1 MYGGSILKKLILPLA
16 LTASLL
22 IPSVAFGAGT
32 YKVVSGDTVWKVAVK
47 NQVGIT
53 ELISANPQVKNIN
66 MIYPGQS
73 LNIPSNNYQ
82 SIEQQVVNLV
92 NTERAKA
99 GLKPLVSDWELAR
112 VARFKSEDMRDN
124 RYFAHN
130 SPIYGTPFQMMK
142 SFGIHYRAAGEN
154 IAAGQTTA
162 ESVMQAWMNSAGHKK
177 NILDPN
183 FTHIGVGICKRRFI
197 RSLLDTAIYEQV
209 SIKLTT
215 FIDFANTVI

>member
-1 MYGGSILKKLILPLA
+1 LKKFILPIA

-22 IPSVAFGAGT
+22 LPSVAFGAGT
-32 YKVVSGDTVWKVAVK
+32 YKVVSGDTLWKVAVK

-53 ELISANPQVKNIN
+53 ELISANSQVKNIN

-73 LNIPSNNYQ
+73 LNIPSNHYQ

-92 NTERAKA
+92 NAERAKA
-99 GLKPLVSDWELAR
+99 GLKPLKADWELAR

-124 RYFAHN
+124 RYFDHN

-142 SFGIHYRAAGEN
+142 SFGINYRSAGEN

-162 ESVMQAWMNSAGHKK
+162 ESVMQAWMNSPGHKK
-177 NILDPN
+177 NILSPS
-183 FTHIGVGICKRRFI
+183 FTHIGVGYAKGGSYGHYWTQQFM
-197 RSLLDTAIYEQV
+197 S
-209 SIKLTT
+209 K
-215 FIDFANTVI
+215 

>member
-1 MYGGSILKKLILPLA
+1 MKKLILPIA

-22 IPSVAFGAGT
+22 LPSVAFGAGT
-32 YKVVSGDTVWKVAVK
+32 YKVVSGDTLWKVAVK

-53 ELISANPQVKNIN
+53 EIINANSQVKNIN

-73 LNIPSNNYQ
+73 LNIPSNHYQ

-92 NTERAKA
+92 NAERAKA
-99 GLKPLVSDWELAR
+99 GLKPLKADWELAR

-124 RYFAHN
+124 RYFDHN

-142 SFGIHYRAAGEN
+142 SFGINYRSAGEN

-162 ESVMQAWMNSAGHKK
+162 ESVMQAWMNSPGHKK
-177 NILDPN
+177 NILSPT
-183 FTHIGVGICKRRFI
+183 FTHIGVGYAKGGSYGHYWTQQFM
-197 RSLLDTAIYEQV
+197 S
-209 SIKLTT
+209 K
-215 FIDFANTVI
+215 

>member
-1 MYGGSILKKLILPLA
+1 MYGGSILKKLILPIA

-22 IPSVAFGAGT
+22 LPSVAFGAGT
-32 YKVVSGDTVWKVAVK
+32 YKVVNGDTLWKVAVK

-53 ELISANPQVKNIN
+53 ELISANSQVKNIN

-73 LNIPSNNYQ
+73 LNIPSNHYQ

-92 NTERAKA
+92 NAERAKA
-99 GLKPLVSDWELAR
+99 GLKPLKADWELAR

-124 RYFAHN
+124 RYFDHN

-142 SFGIHYRAAGEN
+142 SFGINYRSAGEN

-162 ESVMQAWMNSAGHKK
+162 ESVMKAWMNSPGHKK
-177 NILDPN
+177 NILSPS
-183 FTHIGVGICKRRFI
+183 FTHIGVGYAKGGSYGHYWTQQFM
-197 RSLLDTAIYEQV
+197 S
-209 SIKLTT
+209 K
-215 FIDFANTVI
+215 

>member
-1 MYGGSILKKLILPLA
+1 MYGGSILKKLILPIA

-22 IPSVAFGAGT
+22 LPSVAFGAGT
-32 YKVVSGDTVWKVAVK
+32 YTVGNGDTLWKVAVK

-53 ELISANPQVKNIN
+53 ELISANSQVKNIN

-73 LNIPSNNYQ
+73 LNIPSNHYQ

-92 NTERAKA
+92 NAERAKA
-99 GLKPLVSDWELAR
+99 GLKPLKADWELAR

-124 RYFAHN
+124 RYFDHN

-142 SFGIHYRAAGEN
+142 SFGINYRSAGEN

-162 ESVMQAWMNSAGHKK
+162 ESVMKSWMNSPGHKK
-177 NILDPN
+177 NILSPT
-183 FTHIGVGICKRRFI
+183 FTHIGVGYAKGGSYGHYWTQQFM
-197 RSLLDTAIYEQV
+197 S
-209 SIKLTT
+209 K
-215 FIDFANTVI
+215 

>member
-1 MYGGSILKKLILPLA
+1 MYGGSILKKLILPIA

-22 IPSVAFGAGT
+22 LPSVAFGAGT
-32 YKVVSGDTVWKVAVK
+32 YKVISGDTVWKVAMK

-92 NTERAKA
+92 NAERAKS

-130 SPIYGTPFQMMK
+130 SPLYGTPFQMMK
-142 SFGIHYRAAGEN
+142 SFGINYRAAGEN

-162 ESVMQAWMNSAGHKK
+162 ESVMEAWMKSPGHKK
-177 NILDPN
+177 NILSPN
-183 FTHIGVGICKRRFI
+183 FTHIGVGYAKGGSYGHYWTQQFM
-197 RSLLDTAIYEQV
+197 S
-209 SIKLTT
+209 K
-215 FIDFANTVI
+215 

>member
-1 MYGGSILKKLILPLA
+1 MYGGSILKKLILPIA

-22 IPSVAFGAGT
+22 LPSVAFGAGT
-32 YKVVSGDTVWKVAVK
+32 YTVGNGDTLWKVAVK

-53 ELISANPQVKNIN
+53 ELISANPQVQNIN

-73 LNIPSNNYQ
+73 LNVPSNHYQ

-92 NTERAKA
+92 NAERAKA
-99 GLKPLVSDWELAR
+99 GLKPLKADWELAR

-124 RYFAHN
+124 RYFDHN

-142 SFGIHYRAAGEN
+142 SFGINYRSAGEN

-162 ESVMQAWMNSAGHKK
+162 ESVMKSWMNSPGHKK
-177 NILDPN
+177 NILSPN
-183 FTHIGVGICKRRFI
+183 FTHIGVGFYRGGEYGYMWTQQFI
-197 RSLLDTAIYEQV
+197 T
-209 SIKLTT
+209 K
-215 FIDFANTVI
+215 

>member
-1 MYGGSILKKLILPLA
+1 MYGGSILKKLILPIA

-22 IPSVAFGAGT
+22 LPSVAFGAGT
-32 YKVVSGDTVWKVAVK
+32 YTVGNGDTLWKVAVK

-73 LNIPSNNYQ
+73 LNIPSNHYQ

-92 NTERAKA
+92 NAERAKA
-99 GLKPLVSDWELAR
+99 GLKPLKADWELAR

-124 RYFAHN
+124 RYFDHN

-142 SFGIHYRAAGEN
+142 SFGINYRSAGEN

-162 ESVMQAWMNSAGHKK
+162 ESVMKAWMNSSGHRK
-177 NILDPN
+177 NILSPT
-183 FTHIGVGICKRRFI
+183 FTHIGVGYAKGGSYGHYWTQQFM
-197 RSLLDTAIYEQV
+197 S
-209 SIKLTT
+209 K
-215 FIDFANTVI
+215 

>member
-1 MYGGSILKKLILPLA
+1 MKKFILPIA

-22 IPSVAFGAGT
+22 LPSVAFGAGT
-32 YKVVSGDTVWKVAVK
+32 YKVVSGDTLWKVAVK

-53 ELISANPQVKNIN
+53 ELISANSQVKNIN

-73 LNIPSNNYQ
+73 LNIPSNHYQ

-92 NTERAKA
+92 NAERAKA
-99 GLKPLVSDWELAR
+99 GLKPLKADWELAR

-124 RYFAHN
+124 RYFDHN

-142 SFGIHYRAAGEN
+142 SFGINYRSAGEN

-162 ESVMQAWMNSAGHKK
+162 ESVMKSWMNSPGHKK
-177 NILDPN
+177 NILSPS
-183 FTHIGVGICKRRFI
+183 FTHIGVGYAKGGSYGHYWTQQFM
-197 RSLLDTAIYEQV
+197 S
-209 SIKLTT
+209 K
-215 FIDFANTVI
+215 

>member
-1 MYGGSILKKLILPLA
+1 MKKFILPIA

-22 IPSVAFGAGT
+22 LPSVAFGAGT
-32 YKVVSGDTVWKVAVK
+32 YKVVSGDTLWKVAVK

-53 ELISANPQVKNIN
+53 ELISANSQVKNIN

-73 LNIPSNNYQ
+73 LNIPSNHYQ

-92 NTERAKA
+92 NAERAKA
-99 GLKPLVSDWELAR
+99 GLNPLKADWELAR

-124 RYFAHN
+124 RYFDHN

-142 SFGIHYRAAGEN
+142 SFGINYRSAGEN

-162 ESVMQAWMNSAGHKK
+162 ESVMQAWMNSPGHKK
-177 NILDPN
+177 NILSPS
-183 FTHIGVGICKRRFI
+183 FTHIGVGYAKGGSYGHYWTQQFM
-197 RSLLDTAIYEQV
+197 S
-209 SIKLTT
+209 K
-215 FIDFANTVI
+215 

>member
-1 MYGGSILKKLILPLA
+1 MYGGSILKKLILPIA

-22 IPSVAFGAGT
+22 LPSVAFGAGT
-32 YKVVSGDTVWKVAVK
+32 YTVGNGDTLWKVAVK

-53 ELISANPQVKNIN
+53 ELISANSQVKNIN

-73 LNIPSNNYQ
+73 LNIPSNHYQ

-92 NTERAKA
+92 NAERAKA
-99 GLKPLVSDWELAR
+99 GLKPLKADWELAR

-124 RYFAHN
+124 RYFDHN

-142 SFGIHYRAAGEN
+142 SFGINYRSAGEN

-162 ESVMQAWMNSAGHKK
+162 ESVMKSWMNSPGHKK
-177 NILDPN
+177 NILSPS
-183 FTHIGVGICKRRFI
+183 FTHIGVGYAKGGSYGHYWTQQFM
-197 RSLLDTAIYEQV
+197 S
-209 SIKLTT
+209 K
-215 FIDFANTVI
+215 

>member
-1 MYGGSILKKLILPLA
+1 MYGGSILKKLILPIA

-22 IPSVAFGAGT
+22 LPSVAFGAGT
-32 YKVVSGDTVWKVAVK
+32 YKVVNGDTLWKVAVK

-53 ELISANPQVKNIN
+53 ELISANPQVQNIN

-73 LNIPSNNYQ
+73 LNIPSNHYQ

-92 NTERAKA
+92 NAERAKA
-99 GLKPLVSDWELAR
+99 GLKPLKSDWELAR

-124 RYFAHN
+124 RYFDHN

-142 SFGIHYRAAGEN
+142 SFGINYRSAGEN

-162 ESVMQAWMNSAGHKK
+162 ESVMKSWMNSPGHRK
-177 NILDPN
+177 NILSPT
-183 FTHIGVGICKRRFI
+183 FTHIGVGYAKGGSYGHYWTQQFM
-197 RSLLDTAIYEQV
+197 S
-209 SIKLTT
+209 K
-215 FIDFANTVI
+215 

>member
-1 MYGGSILKKLILPLA
+1 MYGGSILKKLILPIA

-22 IPSVAFGAGT
+22 LPSVAFGAGT
-32 YKVVSGDTVWKVAVK
+32 YKVVSGDTLWKVAVK

-53 ELISANPQVKNIN
+53 ELISANSQVKNIN

-73 LNIPSNNYQ
+73 LNIPSNHYQ

-92 NTERAKA
+92 NAERAKA
-99 GLKPLVSDWELAR
+99 GLKPLKADWELAR

-124 RYFAHN
+124 RYFDHN

-142 SFGIHYRAAGEN
+142 SFGINYRSAGEN

-162 ESVMQAWMNSAGHKK
+162 ESVMKAWMNSPGHKK
-177 NILDPN
+177 NILSPS
-183 FTHIGVGICKRRFI
+183 FTHIGVGYAKGGSYGHYWTQQFM
-197 RSLLDTAIYEQV
+197 S
-209 SIKLTT
+209 K
-215 FIDFANTVI
+215 

>member
-99 GLKPLVSDWELAR
+99 GLKPLISDWELAR

-142 SFGIHYRAAGEN
+142 SFGINYRAAGEN

-162 ESVMQAWMNSAGHKK
+162 ESVMQAWMNSPGHKK

-183 FTHIGVGICKRRFI
+183 FTHIGVGYAKGGSYGHYWTQQFM
-197 RSLLDTAIYEQV
+197 S
-209 SIKLTT
+209 K
-215 FIDFANTVI
+215 

>member
-1 MYGGSILKKLILPLA
+1 MYGGSILKKLILPIA

-22 IPSVAFGAGT
+22 LPSVAFGAGT
-32 YKVVSGDTVWKVAVK
+32 YKVGNGDTLWKVAVK

-73 LNIPSNNYQ
+73 LNIPSNHYQ

-92 NTERAKA
+92 NAERAKA
-99 GLKPLVSDWELAR
+99 GLKPLTSDWELAR

-124 RYFAHN
+124 RYFDHN

-142 SFGIHYRAAGEN
+142 SFGINYRSAGEN

-162 ESVMQAWMNSAGHKK
+162 ESVMQAWMNSPGHKK
-177 NILDPN
+177 NILSPN
-183 FTHIGVGICKRRFI
+183 FTHIGVGYAKGGSYGHYWTQQFM
-197 RSLLDTAIYEQV
+197 S
-209 SIKLTT
+209 K
-215 FIDFANTVI
+215 

>member
-1 MYGGSILKKLILPLA
+1 LKKFILPIA

-22 IPSVAFGAGT
+22 LPSVVFGAGT
-32 YKVVSGDTVWKVAVK
+32 YKVVSGDTLWKVAVK

-53 ELISANPQVKNIN
+53 ELISANSQVQNIN

-73 LNIPSNNYQ
+73 LNIPSNHYQ

-92 NTERAKA
+92 NAERAKA
-99 GLKPLVSDWELAR
+99 GLKPLKADWELAR

-124 RYFAHN
+124 RYFDHN

-142 SFGIHYRAAGEN
+142 SFGINYRSAGEN

-162 ESVMQAWMNSAGHKK
+162 ESVMQAWMNSPGHKK
-177 NILDPN
+177 NILSPS
-183 FTHIGVGICKRRFI
+183 FTHIGVGYAKGGSYGHYWTQQFM
-197 RSLLDTAIYEQV
+197 S
-209 SIKLTT
+209 K
-215 FIDFANTVI
+215 

>member
-1 MYGGSILKKLILPLA
+1 MKKLILPIA

-22 IPSVAFGAGT
+22 LPSVAFGAGT
-32 YKVVSGDTVWKVAVK
+32 YKVVSGDTLWKVAVK

-73 LNIPSNNYQ
+73 LNIPSNHYQ

-92 NTERAKA
+92 NAERAKA
-99 GLKPLVSDWELAR
+99 GLKPLKSDWELAR

-124 RYFAHN
+124 RYFDHN

-142 SFGIHYRAAGEN
+142 SFGINYRSAGEN

-162 ESVMQAWMNSAGHKK
+162 ESVMKAWMNSPGHKK
-177 NILDPN
+177 NILSPN
-183 FTHIGVGICKRRFI
+183 FTHIGVGYAKGGSYGHYWTQQFM
-197 RSLLDTAIYEQV
+197 S
-209 SIKLTT
+209 K
-215 FIDFANTVI
+215 

>member
-1 MYGGSILKKLILPLA
+1 MYGGSILKKLILPIA

-22 IPSVAFGAGT
+22 LPSVAFGAGT
-32 YKVVSGDTVWKVAVK
+32 YKVVSGDTLWKVAVK

-73 LNIPSNNYQ
+73 LNIPSNHYQ

-92 NTERAKA
+92 NAERAKA
-99 GLKPLVSDWELAR
+99 GLKPLKSDWELAR

-124 RYFAHN
+124 RYFDHN

-142 SFGIHYRAAGEN
+142 SFGINYRSAGEN

-162 ESVMQAWMNSAGHKK
+162 ESVMQAWMNSPGHKK
-177 NILDPN
+177 NILSPN
-183 FTHIGVGICKRRFI
+183 FTHIGVGYAKGGSYGHYWTQQFM
-197 RSLLDTAIYEQV
+197 S
-209 SIKLTT
+209 K
-215 FIDFANTVI
+215 

>member
-1 MYGGSILKKLILPLA
+1 LKKFILPIA

-22 IPSVAFGAGT
+22 LPSVAFGAGT
-32 YKVVSGDTVWKVAVK
+32 YKVVSGDTLWKVAVK

-53 ELISANPQVKNIN
+53 ELISANSQVKNIN

-73 LNIPSNNYQ
+73 LNIPSNHYQ

-92 NTERAKA
+92 NAERAKA
-99 GLKPLVSDWELAR
+99 GLKPLKADWELAR

-124 RYFAHN
+124 RYFDHN

-142 SFGIHYRAAGEN
+142 SFGINYRSAGEN

-162 ESVMQAWMNSAGHKK
+162 ESVMQAWMNSPGHKK
-177 NILDPN
+177 NILSPT
-183 FTHIGVGICKRRFI
+183 FTHIGVGYAKGGSYGHYWTQQFM
-197 RSLLDTAIYEQV
+197 S
-209 SIKLTT
+209 K
-215 FIDFANTVI
+215 

>member
-1 MYGGSILKKLILPLA
+1 LKKFILPIA

-22 IPSVAFGAGT
+22 LPSVAFGAGT
-32 YKVVSGDTVWKVAVK
+32 YKVVSGDTLWKVAVK

-53 ELISANPQVKNIN
+53 ELINANSQVQNIN

-73 LNIPSNNYQ
+73 LNIPSNHYQ

-92 NTERAKA
+92 NAERAKA
-99 GLKPLVSDWELAR
+99 GLKPLKADWELAR

-124 RYFAHN
+124 RYFDHN

-142 SFGIHYRAAGEN
+142 SFGINYRSAGEN

-162 ESVMQAWMNSAGHKK
+162 ESVMQAWMNSPGHKK
-177 NILDPN
+177 NILSPT
-183 FTHIGVGICKRRFI
+183 FTHIGVGYAKGGSYGHYWTQQFM
-197 RSLLDTAIYEQV
+197 S
-209 SIKLTT
+209 K
-215 FIDFANTVI
+215 

>member
-1 MYGGSILKKLILPLA
+1 MYGGSILKKLILPIA

-22 IPSVAFGAGT
+22 LPSVAFGAGT
-32 YKVVSGDTVWKVAVK
+32 YKVVSGDTLWKVAVK

-53 ELISANPQVKNIN
+53 ELISANSQVKNIN

-73 LNIPSNNYQ
+73 LNIPSNHYQ

-92 NTERAKA
+92 NAERAKA
-99 GLKPLVSDWELAR
+99 GLKPLKADWELAR

-124 RYFAHN
+124 RYFDHN

-142 SFGIHYRAAGEN
+142 SFGINYRSAGEN

-162 ESVMQAWMNSAGHKK
+162 ESVMKAWMNSPGHKK
-177 NILDPN
+177 NILSPT
-183 FTHIGVGICKRRFI
+183 FTHIGVGYAKGGSYGHYWTQQFM
-197 RSLLDTAIYEQV
+197 S
-209 SIKLTT
+209 K
-215 FIDFANTVI
+215 

>member
-1 MYGGSILKKLILPLA
+1 MYGGSILKKFILPIA

-22 IPSVAFGAGT
+22 LPSVAFGAGT
-32 YKVVSGDTVWKVAVK
+32 YKVVSGDTLWKVAVK

-53 ELISANPQVKNIN
+53 ELISANSQVKNIN

-73 LNIPSNNYQ
+73 LNIPSNHYQ

-92 NTERAKA
+92 NAERAKA
-99 GLKPLVSDWELAR
+99 GLKPLKADWELAR

-124 RYFAHN
+124 RYFDHN

-142 SFGIHYRAAGEN
+142 SFGINYRSAGEN

-162 ESVMQAWMNSAGHKK
+162 ESVMKSWMNSPGHKK
-177 NILDPN
+177 NILSPS
-183 FTHIGVGICKRRFI
+183 FTHIGVGYAKGGSYGHYWTQQFM
-197 RSLLDTAIYEQV
+197 S
-209 SIKLTT
+209 K
-215 FIDFANTVI
+215 

>member
-1 MYGGSILKKLILPLA
+1 MYGGSILKKLILPIA

-22 IPSVAFGAGT
+22 LPSVAFGAGT
-32 YKVVSGDTVWKVAVK
+32 YTVGNGDTLWKVAVK

-53 ELISANPQVKNIN
+53 ELISANSQVKNIN

-73 LNIPSNNYQ
+73 LNIPSNHYQ

-92 NTERAKA
+92 NAERAKA
-99 GLKPLVSDWELAR
+99 GLKPLKADWELAR

-124 RYFAHN
+124 RYFDHN

-142 SFGIHYRAAGEN
+142 SFGINYRSAGEN

-162 ESVMQAWMNSAGHKK
+162 ESVMKAWMNSPGHKK
-177 NILDPN
+177 NILSPN
-183 FTHIGVGICKRRFI
+183 FTHIGVGYAKGGSYGHYWTQQFM
-197 RSLLDTAIYEQV
+197 S
-209 SIKLTT
+209 K
-215 FIDFANTVI
+215 

>member
-1 MYGGSILKKLILPLA
+1 MKKFILPIA

-22 IPSVAFGAGT
+22 LPSVAFGAGT
-32 YKVVSGDTVWKVAVK
+32 YKVVSGDTLWKVAVK

-53 ELISANPQVKNIN
+53 ELISANSQVKNIN

-73 LNIPSNNYQ
+73 LNIPSNHYQ

-92 NTERAKA
+92 NAERAKA
-99 GLKPLVSDWELAR
+99 GLKPLKADWELAR

-124 RYFAHN
+124 RYFDHN

-142 SFGIHYRAAGEN
+142 SFGINYRSAGEN

-162 ESVMQAWMNSAGHKK
+162 ESVMQAWMNSPGHKK
-177 NILDPN
+177 NILSPT
-183 FTHIGVGICKRRFI
+183 FTHIGVGYAKGGSYGHYWTQQFM
-197 RSLLDTAIYEQV
+197 S
-209 SIKLTT
+209 K
-215 FIDFANTVI
+215 

>member
-1 MYGGSILKKLILPLA
+1 MYGGSILKKLILPIA

-22 IPSVAFGAGT
+22 LPSVAFGAGT
-32 YKVVSGDTVWKVAVK
+32 YKVVSGDTLWKVAVK

-73 LNIPSNNYQ
+73 LNIPSNHYQ

-92 NTERAKA
+92 NAERAKA
-99 GLKPLVSDWELAR
+99 GLKPLKADWELAR

-124 RYFAHN
+124 RYFDHN

-142 SFGIHYRAAGEN
+142 SFGINYRSAGEN

-162 ESVMQAWMNSAGHKK
+162 ESVMKAWMNSPGHKK
-177 NILDPN
+177 NILSPN
-183 FTHIGVGICKRRFI
+183 FTHIGVGYAKGGSYGHYWTQQFM
-197 RSLLDTAIYEQV
+197 S
-209 SIKLTT
+209 K
-215 FIDFANTVI
+215 

>member
-1 MYGGSILKKLILPLA
+1 MYGGSILKKLILPIA

-22 IPSVAFGAGT
+22 LPSVAFGAGT
-32 YKVVSGDTVWKVAVK
+32 YKVVSGDTLWKVAVK

-73 LNIPSNNYQ
+73 LNIPSNHYQ

-92 NTERAKA
+92 NAERAKV
-99 GLKPLVSDWELAR
+99 GLKPLISDWELAR

-124 RYFAHN
+124 RYFDHN

-142 SFGIHYRAAGEN
+142 SFGINYRSAGEN

-162 ESVMQAWMNSAGHKK
+162 ESVMKAWMNSPGHKK
-177 NILDPN
+177 NILSPN
-183 FTHIGVGICKRRFI
+183 FTHIGVGYAKGGSYGHYWTQQFM
-197 RSLLDTAIYEQV
+197 S
-209 SIKLTT
+209 K
-215 FIDFANTVI
+215 

>member
-142 SFGIHYRAAGEN
+142 SFGINYRAAGEN

-183 FTHIGVGICKRRFI
+183 FTHIGVGYAKGGSYGHYWTQQFM
-197 RSLLDTAIYEQV
+197 S
-209 SIKLTT
+209 K
-215 FIDFANTVI
+215 